1 MALAQK
7 PNITAS
13 SPLRGAAKYADV
25 SAIPGGP
32 VGQMVAVTDCIDG
45 PWKIERMAQ
54 SESLGMTGVA
64 PARARSA
71 AAKGDS
77 KPLQTVE
84 ASREVRGLWVA

>member
-1 MALAQK
+1 M
-7 PNITAS
+7 
-13 SPLRGAAKYADV
+13 

-32 VGQMVAVTDCIDG
+32 VGQMVAVADSIDG

-54 SESLGMTGVA
+54 SESLGVTGVA

-77 KPLQTVE
+77 KRLQTVE